1 MHVGGPLI
9 AVALYAVLA
18 AHVRSAYA
26 EWSVIAE
33 NRTSYTTDAFQFSNA
48 RRLRFTEDPSQPT
61 GVSLNKPQDVVWE
74 PAAEIRD
81 GLTSSLGHT
90 FLSFKAQGVLYTNNP
105 IFDHGNYRAQI
116 EHAFTPDTSVLF
128 RYRYTP
134 DLFLGPNIE
143 HRTGRQLIE
152 GERVTSHI
160 WRTEVMQRLADAWT
174 LGLIGRYGLR
184 LYNEAFAERNTHFWT
199 GGPQVHYQLLS
210 NVILN
215 LGYLYERGLAD
226 GRGNPTFDDDVSYRS
241 YSISFGTDVR
251 LTPVLSVS
259 LIYLYQRKDFTSD
272 LIGDTHNGRR
282 DQSHQGIAELKYSI
296 TSCSNLILAVQR
308 TQRTST
314 NALRDFNDT
323 ITSLGGQITF

>member
-116 EHAFTPDTSVLF
+116 EHALLQIRPSCFGIATPPIYFLVL
-128 RYRYTP
+128 
-134 DLFLGPNIE
+134 
-143 HRTGRQLIE
+143 
-152 GERVTSHI
+152 
-160 WRTEVMQRLADAWT
+160 
-174 LGLIGRYGLR
+174 
-184 LYNEAFAERNTHFWT
+184 
-199 GGPQVHYQLLS
+199 
-210 NVILN
+210 ILN
-215 LGYLYERGLAD
+215 IA
-226 GRGNPTFDDDVSYRS
+226 
-241 YSISFGTDVR
+241 
-251 LTPVLSVS
+251 
-259 LIYLYQRKDFTSD
+259 
-272 LIGDTHNGRR
+272 
-282 DQSHQGIAELKYSI
+282 QGAS
-296 TSCSNLILAVQR
+296 
-308 TQRTST
+308 
-314 NALRDFNDT
+314 
-323 ITSLGGQITF
+323 